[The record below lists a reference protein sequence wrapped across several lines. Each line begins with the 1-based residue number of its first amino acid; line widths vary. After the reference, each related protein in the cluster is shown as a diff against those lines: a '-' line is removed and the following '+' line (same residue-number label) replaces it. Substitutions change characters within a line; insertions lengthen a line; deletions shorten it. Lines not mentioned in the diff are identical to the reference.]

1 MYIMIY
7 IFSCTSPHS
16 NQMSTRENRLLV
28 RKTNNKIGSTGID
41 AISCIGRKIDTSH
54 EIGI

>member
-41 AISCIGRKIDTSH
+41 TISCIGRKIDTSH

>member
-1 MYIMIY
+1 MIY
-7 IFSCTSPHS
+7 ICSSTSPHS

-41 AISCIGRKIDTSH
+41 KFPVLDGKIDISH
-54 EIGI
+54 DTGI